1 MTRVLVLAS
10 TAAASLLSLQ
20 AAAQEGPRQARN
32 DASMV
37 EDLVATATRRAT
49 RLQDADLSA
58 TVLDREA
65 LDQAR
70 IRDIRQLDAAVANV
84 QFNESGQLGSTFISI
99 RGIES
104 NPFIVNRAAVYID
117 GVPFR
122 ELSNAVLNQVESI
135 EVLRGPQATLYG
147 ANSESGLIVI
157 NTRAPTAAFT
167 GEARGPAT
175 PHKSR
180 N

>member
-1 MTRVLVLAS
+1 MTRVLLLAS

-20 AAAQEGPRQARN
+20 AAAQETQPPATK
-32 DASMV
+32 DASTV
-37 EDLVATATRRAT
+37 EDLVVTATRRAT

-58 TVLDREA
+58 TVLDRQA

-104 NPFIVNRAAVYID
+104 SDRFRLHSLSLAYHFVSLWLPLRHANRYSVVHASAEE
-117 GVPFR
+117 G
-122 ELSNAVLNQVESI
+122 
-135 EVLRGPQATLYG
+135 
-147 ANSESGLIVI
+147 
-157 NTRAPTAAFT
+157 
-167 GEARGPAT
+167 
-175 PHKSR
+175 
-180 N
+180 